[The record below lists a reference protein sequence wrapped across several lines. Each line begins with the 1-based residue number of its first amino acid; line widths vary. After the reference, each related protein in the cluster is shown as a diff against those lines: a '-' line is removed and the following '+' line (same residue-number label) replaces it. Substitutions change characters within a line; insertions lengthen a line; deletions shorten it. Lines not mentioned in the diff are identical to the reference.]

1 MDKEKFEKFDRENP
15 EIFKEFERRT
25 MLLINRGKKW
35 GAAAILGAMEFH
47 AALTNPNGDAVC
59 KINKA
64 YAPGY
69 ARKFLELHPECKGC
83 FRTRKARNA

>member
-1 MDKEKFEKFDRENP
+1 MDEEKFEKFDRENP

-25 MLLINRGKKW
+25 MQLINRGKKM
-35 GAAAILGAMEFH
+35 GAGGILEAMEIH
-47 AALTNPNGDAVC
+47 AALTNPNSDAVC
-59 KINKA
+59 KINRA

-69 ARKFLELHPECKGC
+69 ARKFLELHPEYKGC